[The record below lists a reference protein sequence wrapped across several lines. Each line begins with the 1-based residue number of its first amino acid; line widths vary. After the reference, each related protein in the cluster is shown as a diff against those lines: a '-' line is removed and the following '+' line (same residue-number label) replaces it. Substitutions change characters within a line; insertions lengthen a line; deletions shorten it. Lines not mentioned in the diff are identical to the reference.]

1 MRTPE
6 VVSLSGWEV
15 RLRAQVEP
23 VREGARIWT
32 SCPLLQSLFLSTIT
46 LQCYPDN
53 THWVLELGS
62 ILLITCSG
70 LTWDSS
76 HHFDLSLIREKIK
89 SLKHDFSISSDSL
102 KTLPPPSNFIC
113 HYRKE
118 RDSIKEAFC
127 VILAEWAEKATSLPS
142 TVPLSSSINL
152 KCCSQG
158 WL

>member
-1 MRTPE
+1 MRIPR
-6 VVSLSGWEV
+6 VVSLSGWEM

-32 SCPLLQSLFLSTIT
+32 SCPLLSTIT
-46 LQCYPDN
+46 LQCYPDS

-62 ILLITCSG
+62 ILITCSG

-76 HHFDLSLIREKIK
+76 HHFDLPLIREKIK

-102 KTLPPPSNFIC
+102 KTLPPLSNAVC

-118 RDSIKEAFC
+118 RDSIKEAY
-127 VILAEWAEKATSLPS
+127 VILTEWAEEATSLPS
-142 TVPLSSSINL
+142 IVPFSYSPNL
-152 KCCSQG
+152 KRCSRG